1 MRRLILLAAIL
12 TAAACGGSNDATTQP
27 PGPPPNAVTIQALP
41 SLAFQP
47 ATATVAAGG
56 MVTFSFGPITHNV
69 TWDANANAPA
79 NIPNSTSTDVQ
90 LNAPPVGTYTYHCTI
105 HPGMH
110 GTLVVK

>member
-1 MRRLILLAAIL
+1 MQRLLSLAAIL
-12 TAAACGGSNDATTQP
+12 AAAACGGSNDVTQP

-41 SLAFQP
+41 SQVFQP

-69 TWDANANAPA
+69 TWDAVANAPA
-79 NIPNSTSTDVQ
+79 NIPNSTSTNVQ
-90 LNAPPVGTYTYHCTI
+90 ISAPPVGTYPYHCTI